1 MKKQEL
7 KQLFFLVLP
16 ILVALLIFR
25 NSMFSAVQSDEQSDF
40 VLLFI
45 NRLYSGA
52 GISVTLTSFAVR
64 KLAHL
69 TEYFIFG
76 FTLALSFWKRGKYI
90 FSPAMFWFLAVPLV
104 DETIQLFYPGRTTS
118 VVDVWIDFTGCLIGL
133 GLLCLIKGFV
143 NSRHRTIK

>member
-1 MKKQEL
+1 
-7 KQLFFLVLP
+7 
-16 ILVALLIFR
+16 
-25 NSMFSAVQSDEQSDF
+25 MFSASQSDKQSGF
-40 VLLFI
+40 VLLFME
-45 NRLYSGA
+45 NLFSRA

-76 FTLALSFWKRGKYI
+76 LTLALSLWKRGNEGKHFI
-90 FSPAMFWFLAVPLV
+90 SPAMFWFLAVPLI
-104 DETIQLFYPGRTTS
+104 DETIQCFYPGRTSS

-133 GLLCLIKGFV
+133 GLLCLIKYFV